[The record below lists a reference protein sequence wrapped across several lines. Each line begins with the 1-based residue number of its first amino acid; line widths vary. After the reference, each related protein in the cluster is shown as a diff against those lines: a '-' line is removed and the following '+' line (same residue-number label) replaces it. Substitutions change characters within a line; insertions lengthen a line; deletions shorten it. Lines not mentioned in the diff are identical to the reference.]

1 MEGTM
6 KTTRPDPEAAPL
18 QEILTRLVDSIAGF
32 RLAADFATDAAFI
45 RLCQR
50 SADSREA
57 IVEELAAVIAGC
69 GVEPSLDGSR
79 EASIHRAW
87 IRLVCQVHPQFRK
100 RLRAE
105 CERGERE
112 FQRTLGAKNRLAVR
126 NERTGTMLGELRT
139 YVAATLDALHRLEE
153 KAHTS
158 GQRYAA
164 A

>member
-1 MEGTM
+1 M
-6 KTTRPDPEAAPL
+6 KTRPDPEAAPL

-50 SADSREA
+50 SADAREA
-57 IVEELAAVIAGC
+57 IVEELAAVISAC
-69 GVEPSLDGSR
+69 GVEPSLEGSR

-87 IRLVCQVHPQFRK
+87 IRLTCQVHPQFRK

-112 FQRTLGAKNRLAVR
+112 FQRTLDTRNRPAAR
-126 NERTGTMLGELRT
+126 NERTGTMLADLKT
-139 YVAATLDALHRLEE
+139 FVAATLDALHRIEVAE
-153 KAHTS
+153 AHGS
-158 GQRYAA
+158 GPHYAA

>member
-1 MEGTM
+1 M
-6 KTTRPDPEAAPL
+6 KTTRPDPEATPL

-32 RLAADFATDAAFI
+32 RLAADFATDASFI

-57 IVEELAAVIAGC
+57 IVEELAAVIAAC
-69 GVEPSLDGSR
+69 GVEPSLEGSH

-100 RLRAE
+100 RLRSE

-112 FQRTLGAKNRLAVR
+112 FQRTLETRDRPAAR
-126 NERTGTMLGELRT
+126 NERTGTMLADLRT
-139 YVAATLDALHRLEE
+139 YVAATLDALHRIEVATHEE
-153 KAHTS
+153 TRPHF
-158 GQRYAA
+158 AA

>member
-1 MEGTM
+1 M
-6 KTTRPDPEAAPL
+6 KNTRPDPEAASL
-18 QEILTRLVDSIAGF
+18 QEILTRLIDSIAGF

-50 SADSREA
+50 SADAREA
-57 IVEELAAVIAGC
+57 IVEELASVIAGC
-69 GVEPSLDGSR
+69 GVEPSLEGSR

-87 IRLVCQVHPQFRK
+87 IRLTCQVHPQFRK

-112 FQRTLGAKNRLAVR
+112 FQRTLDTRKFPAVR
-126 NERTGTMLGELRT
+126 NERTGNMLAELRT
-139 YVAATLDALHRLEE
+139 YVSATLDALHRLEE
-153 KAHTS
+153 KKHTS
-158 GQRYAA
+158 GPRYAA

>member
-1 MEGTM
+1 M

-32 RLAADFATDAAFI
+32 RLAADFATDASFI

-57 IVEELAAVIAGC
+57 IVEELAAVIAAC
-69 GVEPSLDGSR
+69 GGEPSLDGSR

-87 IRLVCQVHPQFRK
+87 IRLTCQVHPQFRK

-105 CERGERE
+105 CERGEKE
-112 FQRTLGAKNRLAVR
+112 FQRTLGNRKLLAAR
-126 NERTGTMLGELRT
+126 NERTGNLLGELKT
-139 YVAATLDALHRLEE
+139 YVAATLDALHRIEE
-153 KAHTS
+153 KAHAS
-158 GQRYAA
+158 HAGYAA

>member
-1 MEGTM
+1 M

-57 IVEELAAVIAGC
+57 IVEELAAVIATC
-69 GVEPSLDGSR
+69 GAEPSLEGSR

-87 IRLVCQVHPQFRK
+87 IRLTCQVHPQFRK

-112 FQRTLGAKNRLAVR
+112 FQRTLDTRKGPAAR
-126 NERTGTMLGELRT
+126 NERTGNMLGELRT
-139 YVAATLDALHRLEE
+139 FVAATLSALHRIEV
-153 KAHTS
+153 ANSHDP
-158 GQRYAA
+158 GHHYAA

>member
-1 MEGTM
+1 M
-6 KTTRPDPEAAPL
+6 KTTTRPDPEAAPL

-32 RLAADFATDAAFI
+32 RLAADFATDASFI

-57 IVEELAAVIAGC
+57 IVEELAAVIAAC

-87 IRLVCQVHPQFRK
+87 IRLTCQVHPQFRK

-112 FQRTLGAKNRLAVR
+112 FQRTIGTRNLPAAR
-126 NERTGTMLGELRT
+126 NERTGTMLGELKT
-139 YVAATLDALHRLEE
+139 YVAATLDALHRIEE
-153 KAHTS
+153 KAHAPHP
-158 GQRYAA
+158 GFAA

>member
-1 MEGTM
+1 
-6 KTTRPDPEAAPL
+6 
-18 QEILTRLVDSIAGF
+18 
-32 RLAADFATDAAFI
+32 LAADFATDAAFI

-57 IVEELAAVIAGC
+57 IVEELAAVIASC

-79 EASIHRAW
+79 EASVHRAW

-112 FQRTLGAKNRLAVR
+112 FQRTLGTRNRPAAR
-126 NERTGTMLGELRT
+126 NERTGTMLAELKT
-139 YVAATLDALHRLEE
+139 YVSATLDALHRLEE
-153 KAHTS
+153 KAHAAHP
-158 GQRYAA
+158 RYAA

>member
-1 MEGTM
+1 M

-32 RLAADFATDAAFI
+32 RLAADFATDATFI

-57 IVEELAAVIAGC
+57 IVEELAAVIAAC

-79 EASIHRAW
+79 EASVHRAW
-87 IRLVCQVHPQFRK
+87 IRLTCQVHPQFRK

-112 FQRTLGAKNRLAVR
+112 FQRTLNARNLPAAR
-126 NERTGTMLGELRT
+126 NERTGSMLTELRT
-139 YVAATLDALHRLEE
+139 YVAATLAALHRIEE
-153 KAHTS
+153 KSHAPHH
-158 GQRYAA
+158 GYAA

>member
-1 MEGTM
+1 M

-32 RLAADFATDAAFI
+32 RLAADFATDASFI
-45 RLCQR
+45 RLCER

-57 IVEELAAVIAGC
+57 IVEELAAVIAAC

-79 EASIHRAW
+79 EASVHRAW

-112 FQRTLGAKNRLAVR
+112 FKRTLDTRNLAAR
-126 NERTGTMLGELRT
+126 NERTGTMLADLKT
-139 YVAATLDALHRLEE
+139 YVAATLDALHRIELA
-153 KAHTS
+153 KSQATRPH
-158 GQRYAA
+158 YAA